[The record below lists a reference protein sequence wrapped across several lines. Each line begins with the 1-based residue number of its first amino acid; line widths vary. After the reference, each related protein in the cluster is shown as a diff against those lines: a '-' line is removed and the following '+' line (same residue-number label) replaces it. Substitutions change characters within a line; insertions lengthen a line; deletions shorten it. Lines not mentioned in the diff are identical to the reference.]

1 MFEIEKASDLIGVPS
16 STLRNWESRYGVI
29 KPKRSNGGHR
39 KYNANQVFQLI
50 QLVRLQSQGHKISDL
65 FQLLK
70 ESKPLPEVQSPD
82 LTEDIQ
88 IKREDLYQSLIS
100 LNQSSAHQ
108 QLELLHSFSPLNY
121 LLDHVYA
128 WLFYRVG
135 EDWHRGALSI
145 AKEHFATSFLRA
157 RLYKM
162 LTTPF
167 AHKQVKPVFIS
178 TPDVHEGGG
187 LMLSCYLKAKGVDVM
202 YIGPLLPQNEIPS
215 LLKDEIPNVLC
226 LSFVNSQPEWSYLL
240 EASKSGVDICL
251 GGAGLKSS
259 KAPKDLPKN
268 IHVLDMSGEDA
279 STYIQIL
286 NAK

>member
-1 MFEIEKASDLIGVPS
+1 MFDIEKASELIGVPS

-39 KYNANQVFQLI
+39 KYNANQVYQLI
-50 QLVRLQSQGHKISDL
+50 QLVKLQSQGHKISDL

-70 ESKPLPEVQSPD
+70 ESNPLPQIQRPN
-82 LTEDIQ
+82 LTDDIAV
-88 IKREDLYQSLIS
+88 KREALYQSLIN
-100 LNQSSAHQ
+100 LNQSTAHQ

-128 WLFYRVG
+128 WLFYRIG
-135 EDWHRGALSI
+135 EDWHEGALSV

-167 AHKQVKPVFIS
+167 VHNQVKPVFIA
-178 TPDVHEGGG
+178 TPDIHEGGG
-187 LMLSCYLKAKGVDVM
+187 LMLSCYLKAKDVDVM
-202 YIGPLLPQNEIPS
+202 YLGPLLPQNEIPS

-226 LSFVNSQPEWSYLL
+226 LSFVNSKPDWSFLV
-240 EASKSGVDICL
+240 EASNSGVEICL
-251 GGAGLKSS
+251 GGAGLQNSDV
-259 KAPKDLPKN
+259 PKDLPKN
-268 IHVLDMSGEDA
+268 IHVLTMSGEDA

>member
-1 MFEIEKASDLIGVPS
+1 MFEIEKASELIGVPS

-39 KYNANQVFQLI
+39 KYNTNQVFQLI
-50 QLVRLQSQGHKISDL
+50 QLVKLQSQGHKISDL
-65 FQLLK
+65 FQLL
-70 ESKPLPEVQSPD
+70 ESSKPLPEIQKATVTD
-82 LTEDIQ
+82 DIEM
-88 IKREDLYQSLIS
+88 KRESLYQSLIS
-100 LNQSSAHQ
+100 LNQSAAHQ

-135 EDWHRGALSI
+135 EDWHSGALSI

-167 AHKQVKPVFIS
+167 SHKQMKPVFIA
-178 TPDVHEGGG
+178 TPDIHEGGG
-187 LMLSCYLKAKGVDVM
+187 LMLSCYLKVKNVDVM
-202 YIGPLLPQNEIPS
+202 YLGPLLPQDEIPS

-226 LSFVNSQPEWSYLL
+226 LSYVNSNPDWSYLI

-251 GGAGLKSS
+251 GGLGLQTSD
-259 KAPKDLPKN
+259 APKDLPEN
-268 IHVLDMSGEDA
+268 IHLLNMSGEDA
-279 STYIQIL
+279 ATYIQIL